1 MKKQRH
7 IQIHILRSLVGL
19 TCGTL
24 LAVILVFNLSVRG
37 YIRSRVAAQL
47 ETVSKSA
54 SETWQDSMR
63 ERKGMGRF
71 DEHKDRITGTRG
83 SAIILDE
90 DGTLLSAP
98 PGDEEV
104 GRELAAYFS
113 EQDLRGE
120 IKNRTVTLDSGT
132 YAVSV
137 LKDSSEDGRSLLV
150 YVDMTALTAFTR
162 QVNLMLV
169 LIVLGAILLSLVL
182 SRRIARSFAR
192 PVQSLSEFAEEIG
205 SGKLETREMQFEDAE
220 FTSLADSMNRMVND
234 LNEVKQRQE
243 VFFQNVSHELRTPL
257 TSIRGNAEGIVCG
270 LMEPKNAGKV
280 ILSESDKLGGMV
292 EELLYLSRM
301 GKTVPEGTAEPLDLR
316 EVLSLCVSEQRA
328 EAESRRIDFS
338 YAFDEDPV
346 LFPIREQDAQQLF
359 GNLISNAL
367 RYAKSSI
374 LLTCRRED
382 SSVFI
387 SVADD
392 GPGIAPEDLP
402 HVFERFYKGAGGRH
416 GIGLSIAQSVTE
428 AYHGSICVRNSGGAV
443 FEVRFPTE

>member
-280 ILSESDKLGGMV
+280 ILSESDKLGSMV

-301 GKTVPEGTAEPLDLR
+301 GKTVPEGRWICGRFCHSVSRSSARRQKAEGLISAMRSTKTP
-316 EVLSLCVSEQRA
+316 SS
-328 EAESRRIDFS
+328 SR
-338 YAFDEDPV
+338 
-346 LFPIREQDAQQLF
+346 F
-359 GNLISNAL
+359 GN
-367 RYAKSSI
+367 RTRSS
-374 LLTCRRED
+374 C
-382 SSVFI
+382 
-387 SVADD
+387 
-392 GPGIAPEDLP
+392 
-402 HVFERFYKGAGGRH
+402 
-416 GIGLSIAQSVTE
+416 
-428 AYHGSICVRNSGGAV
+428 SG
-443 FEVRFPTE
+443 T